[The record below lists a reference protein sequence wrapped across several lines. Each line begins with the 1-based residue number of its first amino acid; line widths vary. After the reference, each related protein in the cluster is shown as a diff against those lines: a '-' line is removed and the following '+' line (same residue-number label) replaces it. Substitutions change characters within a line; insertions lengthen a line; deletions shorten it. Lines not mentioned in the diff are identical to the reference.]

1 MLFKHIKIQSLD
13 DFFVP
18 LSGRSE
24 KGIYFY
30 RFIKTSDKIDEFI
43 YKYYNAAR
51 KSGVVIDGKIGNPT
65 ESNLSYY
72 QEIMGR
78 DFQMSMG
85 FISDALKKWLPR
97 MRAIQRENIAGAIY
111 DVLDGLRRSGKNENM
126 LKNAYIKFMC
136 WLYYKFEGVVEQM
149 NGENIP
155 KIFFVGDIV
164 GYEFM
169 LINILADAGC
179 DVVFVQPH
187 GDVSY
192 LKVDENLEKSFEY
205 VGENGAAEQNMVRE
219 FAADFSIKSML
230 ENHDFKAQ
238 RENGQGTV
246 NSQAEVQRAKSHGT
260 INSQSG
266 VQGTN
271 SYGTVSSQAEV
282 QRAKSHGTI
291 KLQSGGQETKS
302 HGTGGSQ
309 VDVQNIQR
317 QESGIPQAGGKST
330 KSLQNKKSLNIKVQS
345 TEADNINSMADRG
358 GSQPKMSYKVSTRNC
373 TNVWIEGNGLDD
385 FLQPA
390 GVRKDRFRKLYENER
405 RTEKVNNVE
414 NVQNLHIRNAEKV
427 NNVENAQNLHIRNT
441 EKVNNVENAQNLHNI
456 RNIENNL
463 GNGMFS
469 ADNAQGYGADKD
481 KIFLNCYVRIN
492 GVWDKLTYEN
502 ELYQFY
508 LSLKAMKRNV
518 VVINELIPKPDVDEI
533 AKIRRG
539 NYRDVFQLVKG
550 LELNINFTENPIVS
564 EFLIN
569 SFEDT
574 VYGEADRLGTGANIN
589 KILNKAVYLLCFINR
604 YQAQFFKNF
613 SYDNIPCFIY
623 MGGCNDEN
631 EDMFMHFL
639 AMTPIDVLILCP
651 NRAERC
657 RLEDNILYDINY
669 EEQLAIDKFPIQNS
683 GLHIGTAAYHAEREL
698 DTLMYNDDTI
708 FRDKQYD
715 KARTVSLQTMDR
727 EIKILWETEI
737 KYRPGFS
744 TVDGSVNIPVI
755 FSKFSGVKDG
765 NVREYMIMLK
775 KLMTPETVVVDKVPN
790 ILSTDAN
797 PIKEYATEFFK
808 NGRLHRDKI
817 KKSRAYR
824 YGFLRDEMQDYILD
838 KLEFLIAQKY
848 IKGTFENGTEYT
860 IVSVALNLPKEVTR
874 LLQAFDFTKKN
885 PKLLYINTSDE
896 LISLE
901 DTIYLTFLH
910 LLGFDVALFVPT
922 GYNMEKYF
930 NLKLMEEHQ
939 LGDYIYDIQI
949 PDWES
954 ISLSLHTSWRDRLFR
969 HG

>member
-1 MLFKHIKIQSLD
+1 MSFKHMKIQSLD

-30 RFIKTSDKIDEFI
+30 RFNKTSDKIDEFI

-51 KSGVVIDGKIGNPT
+51 KYGVVIDGKIGNPT

-72 QEIMGR
+72 QEIMGM

-85 FISDALKKWLPR
+85 FISDSLKKWLPR

-179 DVVFVQPH
+179 DVVFVQLH

-192 LKVDENLEKSFEY
+192 LKVDENLERSFEY

-246 NSQAEVQRAKSHGT
+246 
-260 INSQSG
+260 
-266 VQGTN
+266 
-271 SYGTVSSQAEV
+271 SSQAEI
-282 QRAKSHGTI
+282 QRV
-291 KLQSGGQETKS
+291 KS

-317 QESGIPQAGGKST
+317 QESGIPQAEGKST

-405 RTEKVNNVE
+405 RTEKVNNVD
-414 NVQNLHIRNAEKV
+414 NAQNLHIRNAEKV
-427 NNVENAQNLHIRNT
+427 NNVEN
-441 EKVNNVENAQNLHNI
+441 VQNLHNI

-518 VVINELIPKPDVDEI
+518 VVISELIPKPDVDEI

-569 SFEDT
+569 SFEET

-604 YQAQFFKNF
+604 YQTQFFKNF

-631 EDMFMHFL
+631 EAMFMHFL
-639 AMTPIDVLILCP
+639 ARTPIDVLILCP

-744 TVDGSVNIPVI
+744 TVDGFVNIPVI

-954 ISLSLHTSWRDRLFR
+954 IPLSLHTSWRDRLFR

>member
-1 MLFKHIKIQSLD
+1 MSFKHMKIQSLD

-30 RFIKTSDKIDEFI
+30 RFNKTSDKIDEFI

-51 KSGVVIDGKIGNPT
+51 KSGVVIDGKIGNPA

-246 NSQAEVQRAKSHGT
+246 SLQAEVQRAKS
-260 INSQSG
+260 Q
-266 VQGTN
+266 
-271 SYGTVSSQAEV
+271 E
-282 QRAKSHGTI
+282 TI

-317 QESGIPQAGGKST
+317 QESGIPQAEEKST

-358 GSQPKMSYKVSTRNC
+358 GSQPKISYKVSTRNC

-414 NVQNLHIRNAEKV
+414 N
-427 NNVENAQNLHIRNT
+427 
-441 EKVNNVENAQNLHNI
+441 AQNLHNI

-481 KIFLNCYVRIN
+481 KIFLNCYVRIK

-518 VVINELIPKPDVDEI
+518 VVISELIPKPDVDEI

-574 VYGEADRLGTGANIN
+574 IYGEADRLGTGANIN

-631 EDMFMHFL
+631 EAMFMHFL
-639 AMTPIDVLILCP
+639 ARTPIDVLILCP

>member
-1 MLFKHIKIQSLD
+1 MSFKHIKIQSLN

-30 RFIKTSDKIDEFI
+30 RFNKTSDKIDEFI

-72 QEIMGR
+72 QEIMGM

-97 MRAIQRENIAGAIY
+97 MRAIQRENIAWAIY

-136 WLYYKFEGVVEQM
+136 WLYYKFESVVEQM

-187 GDVSY
+187 GDASY
-192 LKVDENLEKSFEY
+192 LMVDRNLEKSFEY
-205 VGENGAAEQNMVRE
+205 VGENGAAEQNMVRT
-219 FAADFSIKSML
+219 FAEDFSIKSML
-230 ENHDFKAQ
+230 ENYDFKAQ
-238 RENGQGTV
+238 RENSQGT
-246 NSQAEVQRAKSHGT
+246 G
-260 INSQSG
+260 
-266 VQGTN
+266 
-271 SYGTVSSQAEV
+271 SSQAE
-282 QRAKSHGTI
+282 
-291 KLQSGGQETKS
+291 E
-302 HGTGGSQ
+302 
-309 VDVQNIQR
+309 
-317 QESGIPQAGGKST
+317 KST
-330 KSLQNKKSLNIKVQS
+330 KSLQSKRSLNIKVQS
-345 TEADNINSMADRG
+345 AEAGSIKSMADRG
-358 GSQPKMSYKVSTRNC
+358 GSQQKRSYKVSTHNC
-373 TNVWIEGNGLDD
+373 TNVWIEGKGLDD
-385 FLQPA
+385 FLQPT
-390 GVRKDRFRKLYENER
+390 GVRKDRFRKLCENE
-405 RTEKVNNVE
+405 
-414 NVQNLHIRNAEKV
+414 
-427 NNVENAQNLHIRNT
+427 RNT
-441 EKVNNVENAQNLHNI
+441 EKVNNIENAQNSYNI
-456 RNIENNL
+456 RNAENNL
-463 GNGMFS
+463 ENRMFS
-469 ADNAQGYGADKD
+469 ADNAQGYGTNQDKM
-481 KIFLNCYVRIN
+481 FFNCYVRIN

-518 VVINELIPKPDVDEI
+518 VVVSEMIPKPDVDEI

-550 LELNINFTENPIVS
+550 LELNISFTENPIVS

-569 SFEDT
+569 SFEET
-574 VYGEADRLGTGANIN
+574 VYGEVDRLGTGANIN

-604 YQAQFFKNF
+604 YQTQLFKNF

-631 EDMFMHFL
+631 EAMFMRFL
-639 AMTPIDVLILCP
+639 ARTPTDVLILCP

-669 EEQLAIDKFPIQNS
+669 EEQLAINKFPIQNS

-775 KLMTPETVVVDKVPN
+775 QLMTPETVVVDKVPN

-808 NGRLHRDKI
+808 NGRLHRDKV
-817 KKSRAYR
+817 KKSKAYQ

-838 KLEFLIAQKY
+838 KLEFLIEQKY

-896 LISLE
+896 LLTLE

-922 GYNMEKYF
+922 GYNMENYF

-954 ISLSLHTSWRDRLFR
+954 IPLSLHTSWRDRLFR
-969 HG
+969 RG

>member
-1 MLFKHIKIQSLD
+1 MSFKHMKIQSLD

-30 RFIKTSDKIDEFI
+30 RFNKTSDKIDEFI

-72 QEIMGR
+72 QEIMGM

-85 FISDALKKWLPR
+85 FISDSLKKWLPR
-97 MRAIQRENIAGAIY
+97 MRSIQRENIAGAIY

-136 WLYYKFEGVVEQM
+136 WLYYKFEGIVEQM

-187 GDVSY
+187 GDAYY
-192 LKVDENLEKSFEY
+192 LKVDGNLEKSFEY
-205 VGENGAAEQNMVRE
+205 VGENGAAEQDVMRA

-246 NSQAEVQRAKSHGT
+246 
-260 INSQSG
+260 
-266 VQGTN
+266 
-271 SYGTVSSQAEV
+271 SSQAEV
-282 QRAKSHGTI
+282 QRAKSQGTI

-302 HGTGGSQ
+302 HGMGGSQ

-317 QESGIPQAGGKST
+317 QESGITQAEEKST
-330 KSLQNKKSLNIKVQS
+330 KSLQNKKSLNIKIQS

-358 GSQPKMSYKVSTRNC
+358 GSQPKISYKVSTRNC

-414 NVQNLHIRNAEKV
+414 NAQNLHIRNADKV
-427 NNVENAQNLHIRNT
+427 NDI
-441 EKVNNVENAQNLHNI
+441 ENAQNLHNI

-518 VVINELIPKPDVDEI
+518 VVISELIPKPDVDEI

-589 KILNKAVYLLCFINR
+589 KILSYWYELVCF
-604 YQAQFFKNF
+604 
-613 SYDNIPCFIY
+613 
-623 MGGCNDEN
+623 
-631 EDMFMHFL
+631 
-639 AMTPIDVLILCP
+639 
-651 NRAERC
+651 
-657 RLEDNILYDINY
+657 
-669 EEQLAIDKFPIQNS
+669 
-683 GLHIGTAAYHAEREL
+683 
-698 DTLMYNDDTI
+698 
-708 FRDKQYD
+708 
-715 KARTVSLQTMDR
+715 
-727 EIKILWETEI
+727 
-737 KYRPGFS
+737 
-744 TVDGSVNIPVI
+744 
-755 FSKFSGVKDG
+755 
-765 NVREYMIMLK
+765 
-775 KLMTPETVVVDKVPN
+775 
-790 ILSTDAN
+790 
-797 PIKEYATEFFK
+797 
-808 NGRLHRDKI
+808 
-817 KKSRAYR
+817 
-824 YGFLRDEMQDYILD
+824 
-838 KLEFLIAQKY
+838 
-848 IKGTFENGTEYT
+848 FENNARMASAAGCGGEVRLPAH
-860 IVSVALNLPKEVTR
+860 IVYVSMR
-874 LLQAFDFTKKN
+874 
-885 PKLLYINTSDE
+885 I
-896 LISLE
+896 
-901 DTIYLTFLH
+901 
-910 LLGFDVALFVPT
+910 FVR
-922 GYNMEKYF
+922 M
-930 NLKLMEEHQ
+930 
-939 LGDYIYDIQI
+939 
-949 PDWES
+949 
-954 ISLSLHTSWRDRLFR
+954 RLFR
-969 HG
+969 KKTVYFGEIQTRTT

>member
-1 MLFKHIKIQSLD
+1 MSFKHMKIQSLD

-30 RFIKTSDKIDEFI
+30 RFNKTSDKIDEFI

-72 QEIMGR
+72 QEIMGM

-85 FISDALKKWLPR
+85 FISDSLKKWLPR

-136 WLYYKFEGVVEQM
+136 WLYYKFEGIVEQM

-192 LKVDENLEKSFEY
+192 LKVDENLERSFEY

-246 NSQAEVQRAKSHGT
+246 
-260 INSQSG
+260 
-266 VQGTN
+266 
-271 SYGTVSSQAEV
+271 SSQAEI
-282 QRAKSHGTI
+282 QRV
-291 KLQSGGQETKS
+291 KS

-317 QESGIPQAGGKST
+317 QESGIPQAEGKST

-405 RTEKVNNVE
+405 RTEKVNNVD
-414 NVQNLHIRNAEKV
+414 NAQNLHIRNAEKV
-427 NNVENAQNLHIRNT
+427 NNVEN
-441 EKVNNVENAQNLHNI
+441 VQNLHNI

-518 VVINELIPKPDVDEI
+518 VVISELIPKPDVDEI

-569 SFEDT
+569 SFEET

-604 YQAQFFKNF
+604 YQTQFFKNF

-631 EDMFMHFL
+631 EAMFMHFL
-639 AMTPIDVLILCP
+639 ARTPIDVLILCP

-744 TVDGSVNIPVI
+744 TVDGFVNIPVI

-910 LLGFDVALFVPT
+910 LLGFDVALFVPM

-954 ISLSLHTSWRDRLFR
+954 IPLSLHTSWRDRLFR

>member
-1 MLFKHIKIQSLD
+1 MSFKHMKIQSLD

-30 RFIKTSDKIDEFI
+30 RFNKTSDKIDEFI

-72 QEIMGR
+72 QEIMGM

-85 FISDALKKWLPR
+85 FISDSLKKWLPR

-179 DVVFVQPH
+179 DVVFVQLH

-192 LKVDENLEKSFEY
+192 LKVDENLERSFEY

-246 NSQAEVQRAKSHGT
+246 
-260 INSQSG
+260 
-266 VQGTN
+266 
-271 SYGTVSSQAEV
+271 SSQAEI
-282 QRAKSHGTI
+282 QRV
-291 KLQSGGQETKS
+291 KS

-317 QESGIPQAGGKST
+317 QESGIPQAEGKST

-345 TEADNINSMADRG
+345 TEADNINIMADRG

-373 TNVWIEGNGLDD
+373 TNGWIEGNGLDD

-405 RTEKVNNVE
+405 RTEKVNNVD
-414 NVQNLHIRNAEKV
+414 NAQNLHIRNAEKV
-427 NNVENAQNLHIRNT
+427 NNVEN
-441 EKVNNVENAQNLHNI
+441 VQNLHNI

-518 VVINELIPKPDVDEI
+518 VVISELIPKPDVDEI

-569 SFEDT
+569 SFEET

-589 KILNKAVYLLCFINR
+589 KMLNKAVYLLCFINR
-604 YQAQFFKNF
+604 YQTQFFKNF

-631 EDMFMHFL
+631 EAMFMHFL
-639 AMTPIDVLILCP
+639 ARTPIDVLILCP

-744 TVDGSVNIPVI
+744 TVDGFVNIPVI

-954 ISLSLHTSWRDRLFR
+954 IPLSLHTSWRDRLFR

>member
-30 RFIKTSDKIDEFI
+30 RFNKTSDKIDEFI

-97 MRAIQRENIAGAIY
+97 MRSIQRENIAGAIY
-111 DVLDGLRRSGKNENM
+111 DVLDGLRRSSKNENM

-238 RENGQGTV
+238 RENGQGT
-246 NSQAEVQRAKSHGT
+246 
-260 INSQSG
+260 
-266 VQGTN
+266 
-271 SYGTVSSQAEV
+271 
-282 QRAKSHGTI
+282 I

-317 QESGIPQAGGKST
+317 QESGIPQAEEKST
-330 KSLQNKKSLNIKVQS
+330 KSLQNKKNLNIKVQS

-358 GSQPKMSYKVSTRNC
+358 GSQPKISYKVSTRNC

-414 NVQNLHIRNAEKV
+414 NVQNLHN
-427 NNVENAQNLHIRNT
+427 IRNT
-441 EKVNNVENAQNLHNI
+441 EKVNNIENAQNLHNI

-518 VVINELIPKPDVDEI
+518 VVISELIPKPDVDEI

-604 YQAQFFKNF
+604 YQTQLFKNF

-631 EDMFMHFL
+631 EAMFMHFL
-639 AMTPIDVLILCP
+639 ARTPIDVLILCP

-744 TVDGSVNIPVI
+744 TVDGFVNIPVI

-954 ISLSLHTSWRDRLFR
+954 IPLSLHTSWRDRLFR

>member
-1 MLFKHIKIQSLD
+1 MSFKHMKIQSLD

-30 RFIKTSDKIDEFI
+30 RFNKTSDKIDEFI

-72 QEIMGR
+72 QEIMGM

-85 FISDALKKWLPR
+85 FISDSLKKWLPR

-179 DVVFVQPH
+179 DVVFVQLH

-192 LKVDENLEKSFEY
+192 LKVDENLERSFEY

-246 NSQAEVQRAKSHGT
+246 
-260 INSQSG
+260 
-266 VQGTN
+266 
-271 SYGTVSSQAEV
+271 SSQAEI
-282 QRAKSHGTI
+282 QRV
-291 KLQSGGQETKS
+291 KS

-317 QESGIPQAGGKST
+317 QESGIPQAEGKST

-405 RTEKVNNVE
+405 RTEKVNNVD
-414 NVQNLHIRNAEKV
+414 NAQNLHIRNAEKV
-427 NNVENAQNLHIRNT
+427 NNVEN
-441 EKVNNVENAQNLHNI
+441 VQNLHNI

-518 VVINELIPKPDVDEI
+518 VVISELIPKPDVDEI

-569 SFEDT
+569 SFEET

-604 YQAQFFKNF
+604 YQTQFFKNF

-631 EDMFMHFL
+631 EAMFMHFL
-639 AMTPIDVLILCP
+639 ARTPIDVLILCP

-744 TVDGSVNIPVI
+744 TVDGFVNIPVI

-939 LGDYIYDIQI
+939 LGDYIYDSQI

-954 ISLSLHTSWRDRLFR
+954 IPLSLHTSWRDRLFR

>member
-1 MLFKHIKIQSLD
+1 
-13 DFFVP
+13 
-18 LSGRSE
+18 
-24 KGIYFY
+24 
-30 RFIKTSDKIDEFI
+30 
-43 YKYYNAAR
+43 
-51 KSGVVIDGKIGNPT
+51 
-65 ESNLSYY
+65 
-72 QEIMGR
+72 MGR

-192 LKVDENLEKSFEY
+192 LKVDENLERSFEY

-238 RENGQGTV
+238 RENGQGT
-246 NSQAEVQRAKSHGT
+246 
-260 INSQSG
+260 
-266 VQGTN
+266 
-271 SYGTVSSQAEV
+271 
-282 QRAKSHGTI
+282 I

-317 QESGIPQAGGKST
+317 QESGIPQAEEKST

-358 GSQPKMSYKVSTRNC
+358 GSQPKISYKVSTRNC

-414 NVQNLHIRNAEKV
+414 NVQNLHN
-427 NNVENAQNLHIRNT
+427 IRNT
-441 EKVNNVENAQNLHNI
+441 EKVNNIENAQNLHNI

-518 VVINELIPKPDVDEI
+518 VVISELIPKPDVDEI

-604 YQAQFFKNF
+604 YQTQLFKNF

-631 EDMFMHFL
+631 EAMFMHFL
-639 AMTPIDVLILCP
+639 ARTPIDVLILCP

-954 ISLSLHTSWRDRLFR
+954 IPLSLHTSWRDRLFR

>member
-30 RFIKTSDKIDEFI
+30 RFNKTSDKIDEFI

-72 QEIMGR
+72 QEIMGM

-85 FISDALKKWLPR
+85 FISDSLKKWLPR

-238 RENGQGTV
+238 RENGQGT
-246 NSQAEVQRAKSHGT
+246 
-260 INSQSG
+260 
-266 VQGTN
+266 
-271 SYGTVSSQAEV
+271 
-282 QRAKSHGTI
+282 I

-317 QESGIPQAGGKST
+317 QESGIPQAEEKST

-345 TEADNINSMADRG
+345 TEADNINSMANRG
-358 GSQPKMSYKVSTRNC
+358 GSQPKMWYKVSTRNC

-385 FLQPA
+385 FLQPT

-414 NVQNLHIRNAEKV
+414 NAR
-427 NNVENAQNLHIRNT
+427 
-441 EKVNNVENAQNLHNI
+441 NLHNI

-463 GNGMFS
+463 GNGLFS
-469 ADNAQGYGADKD
+469 ADSVKEWGVGKD
-481 KIFLNCYVRIN
+481 KIFFNCYVRIN

-518 VVINELIPKPDVDEI
+518 VVISELIPKPDVDEI

-604 YQAQFFKNF
+604 YQTQLFKNF

-631 EDMFMHFL
+631 EAMFMHFL
-639 AMTPIDVLILCP
+639 ARTPIDVLILCP

-669 EEQLAIDKFPIQNS
+669 DEQLAIDKFPIQNS

-954 ISLSLHTSWRDRLFR
+954 IPLSLHTSWRDRLFR

>member
-1 MLFKHIKIQSLD
+1 MSFKHMKIQSLD

-30 RFIKTSDKIDEFI
+30 RFNKTSDKIDEFI

-72 QEIMGR
+72 QEIMGM

-85 FISDALKKWLPR
+85 FISDSLKKWLPR

-179 DVVFVQPH
+179 DVVFVQLH

-192 LKVDENLEKSFEY
+192 LKVDENLERSFEY

-238 RENGQGTV
+238 RENGQGT
-246 NSQAEVQRAKSHGT
+246 
-260 INSQSG
+260 IN
-266 VQGTN
+266 
-271 SYGTVSSQAEV
+271 
-282 QRAKSHGTI
+282 
-291 KLQSGGQETKS
+291 L
-302 HGTGGSQ
+302 
-309 VDVQNIQR
+309 
-317 QESGIPQAGGKST
+317 QAGGKST

-405 RTEKVNNVE
+405 RTEKVNN
-414 NVQNLHIRNAEKV
+414 I
-427 NNVENAQNLHIRNT
+427 ENAQNLHIRNA

-481 KIFLNCYVRIN
+481 KIFFNCYVRIN

-518 VVINELIPKPDVDEI
+518 VVISELIPKPDVDEI

-604 YQAQFFKNF
+604 YQTQFFKNF

-631 EDMFMHFL
+631 EAMFMHFL
-639 AMTPIDVLILCP
+639 ARTPIDVLILCP

-669 EEQLAIDKFPIQNS
+669 DEQLAIDKFPIQNS

-910 LLGFDVALFVPT
+910 LLGFDVASFVPT

-954 ISLSLHTSWRDRLFR
+954 IPLSLHTSWRDRLFR

>member
-30 RFIKTSDKIDEFI
+30 RFNKTSDKIDEFI

-72 QEIMGR
+72 QEIMGM

-85 FISDALKKWLPR
+85 FISDSLKKWLPR

-192 LKVDENLEKSFEY
+192 LKVDENLERSFEY
-205 VGENGAAEQNMVRE
+205 VGENGAAEQDMVRE

-246 NSQAEVQRAKSHGT
+246 
-260 INSQSG
+260 
-266 VQGTN
+266 
-271 SYGTVSSQAEV
+271 SSQAEI
-282 QRAKSHGTI
+282 QRVKSHGM
-291 KLQSGGQETKS
+291 
-302 HGTGGSQ
+302 GGSQ

-317 QESGIPQAGGKST
+317 QESGIPQAEEKST

-358 GSQPKMSYKVSTRNC
+358 GSQPKMSYNVSTRNC

-414 NVQNLHIRNAEKV
+414 N
-427 NNVENAQNLHIRNT
+427 
-441 EKVNNVENAQNLHNI
+441 AQNLHNI

-469 ADNAQGYGADKD
+469 ADNAHGYGADKD

-518 VVINELIPKPDVDEI
+518 VVISELIPKPDVDEI

-604 YQAQFFKNF
+604 YQTQFFKNF

-631 EDMFMHFL
+631 EAMFMHFL
-639 AMTPIDVLILCP
+639 ARTPIDVLILCP

-790 ILSTDAN
+790 LLSTDAN

-954 ISLSLHTSWRDRLFR
+954 IPLSLHTSWRDRLFR

>member
-1 MLFKHIKIQSLD
+1 MSFKHMKIQSLD

-30 RFIKTSDKIDEFI
+30 RFNKTSDKIDEFI

-97 MRAIQRENIAGAIY
+97 MRSIQRENIAGAIY

-238 RENGQGTV
+238 RENGQGT
-246 NSQAEVQRAKSHGT
+246 
-260 INSQSG
+260 
-266 VQGTN
+266 
-271 SYGTVSSQAEV
+271 
-282 QRAKSHGTI
+282 I

-317 QESGIPQAGGKST
+317 QESGIPQAEEKST
-330 KSLQNKKSLNIKVQS
+330 KSLQNKKNLNIKVQS

-358 GSQPKMSYKVSTRNC
+358 GSQPKISYKVSTRNC

-414 NVQNLHIRNAEKV
+414 NV
-427 NNVENAQNLHIRNT
+427 
-441 EKVNNVENAQNLHNI
+441 QNLHNI

-518 VVINELIPKPDVDEI
+518 VVISELIPKPDVDEI

-604 YQAQFFKNF
+604 YQTQLFKNF

-631 EDMFMHFL
+631 EAMFMHFL
-639 AMTPIDVLILCP
+639 ARTPIDVLILCP

-744 TVDGSVNIPVI
+744 TVDGFVNIPVI

-954 ISLSLHTSWRDRLFR
+954 IPLSLHTSWRDRLFR

>member
-13 DFFVP
+13 DFFIP

-30 RFIKTSDKIDEFI
+30 RFNKTSDIIDEFI

-97 MRAIQRENIAGAIY
+97 MRSIQRENIAGAIY

-136 WLYYKFEGVVEQM
+136 WLYYKFEGIVEQM

-187 GDVSY
+187 GDAYY
-192 LKVDENLEKSFEY
+192 LKVDGNLEKSFEY
-205 VGENGAAEQNMVRE
+205 VGENGAAEQDVMRA

-246 NSQAEVQRAKSHGT
+246 
-260 INSQSG
+260 
-266 VQGTN
+266 
-271 SYGTVSSQAEV
+271 SSQAEV
-282 QRAKSHGTI
+282 QRAKSQGTI

-302 HGTGGSQ
+302 HGMGGSQ

-317 QESGIPQAGGKST
+317 QESGSPQSEVQST
-330 KSLQNKKSLNIKVQS
+330 KSLQNKRSLNIKVQS
-345 TEADNINSMADRG
+345 AEAGSINSVTDRG
-358 GSQPKMSYKVSTRNC
+358 GSQPKISYKVSTRNC

-414 NVQNLHIRNAEKV
+414 NVQNLHN
-427 NNVENAQNLHIRNT
+427 IRNT
-441 EKVNNVENAQNLHNI
+441 EKVNNIENAQNLHNI

-469 ADNAQGYGADKD
+469 ADNAHGYGADKD

-492 GVWDKLTYEN
+492 GVWDKFTYEN

-518 VVINELIPKPDVDEI
+518 VVISELIPKPDVDEI

-604 YQAQFFKNF
+604 YQTQFFKNF

-631 EDMFMHFL
+631 EAMFMHFL
-639 AMTPIDVLILCP
+639 ARTPIDVLILCP

-683 GLHIGTAAYHAEREL
+683 WLHIGTAAYHAEREL

-954 ISLSLHTSWRDRLFR
+954 IPLSLHTSWRDILFR

>member
-1 MLFKHIKIQSLD
+1 MSFKHMKIQSLD

-30 RFIKTSDKIDEFI
+30 RFNKTSDKIDEFI

-72 QEIMGR
+72 QEIMGM

-85 FISDALKKWLPR
+85 FISDSLKKWLPR

-179 DVVFVQPH
+179 DVVFVQLH

-192 LKVDENLEKSFEY
+192 LKVDENLERSFEY

-246 NSQAEVQRAKSHGT
+246 
-260 INSQSG
+260 
-266 VQGTN
+266 
-271 SYGTVSSQAEV
+271 SSQAEI
-282 QRAKSHGTI
+282 QRV
-291 KLQSGGQETKS
+291 KS

-317 QESGIPQAGGKST
+317 QESGIPQAEGKST

-405 RTEKVNNVE
+405 RTEKVNNVD
-414 NVQNLHIRNAEKV
+414 NAQNLHIRNAEKV
-427 NNVENAQNLHIRNT
+427 NNVEN
-441 EKVNNVENAQNLHNI
+441 VQNLHNI

-518 VVINELIPKPDVDEI
+518 VVISELIPKPDVDEI

-569 SFEDT
+569 SFEET

-604 YQAQFFKNF
+604 YQTQFFKNF

-631 EDMFMHFL
+631 EAMFMHFL
-639 AMTPIDVLILCP
+639 ARTPIDVLILCP

-744 TVDGSVNIPVI
+744 TVDGFVNIPVI

-775 KLMTPETVVVDKVPN
+775 KLMTETVVVDKVPN

-954 ISLSLHTSWRDRLFR
+954 IPLSLHTSWRDRLFR

>member
-1 MLFKHIKIQSLD
+1 M
-13 DFFVP
+13 
-18 LSGRSE
+18 
-24 KGIYFY
+24 
-30 RFIKTSDKIDEFI
+30 
-43 YKYYNAAR
+43 
-51 KSGVVIDGKIGNPT
+51 
-65 ESNLSYY
+65 
-72 QEIMGR
+72 
-78 DFQMSMG
+78 
-85 FISDALKKWLPR
+85 
-97 MRAIQRENIAGAIY
+97 
-111 DVLDGLRRSGKNENM
+111 
-126 LKNAYIKFMC
+126 
-136 WLYYKFEGVVEQM
+136 EQM

-187 GDVSY
+187 GDAYY
-192 LKVDENLEKSFEY
+192 LKVDGNLEKSFEY
-205 VGENGAAEQNMVRE
+205 VGENGAAEQDVMRA

-246 NSQAEVQRAKSHGT
+246 
-260 INSQSG
+260 
-266 VQGTN
+266 
-271 SYGTVSSQAEV
+271 SSQAEV
-282 QRAKSHGTI
+282 QRAKSQGTI

-302 HGTGGSQ
+302 HGMGGSQ

-317 QESGIPQAGGKST
+317 QESGITQAEEKST
-330 KSLQNKKSLNIKVQS
+330 KSLQNKKSLNIKIQS

-358 GSQPKMSYKVSTRNC
+358 GSQPKISYKVSTRNC

-414 NVQNLHIRNAEKV
+414 NAQNLHIRNADKV
-427 NNVENAQNLHIRNT
+427 NDI
-441 EKVNNVENAQNLHNI
+441 ENAQNLHNI

-518 VVINELIPKPDVDEI
+518 VVISELIPKPDVDEI

-631 EDMFMHFL
+631 EAMFMHFL
-639 AMTPIDVLILCP
+639 ARTPIDVLILCP

-824 YGFLRDEMQDYILD
+824 YGFLRDEMQDILD

-954 ISLSLHTSWRDRLFR
+954 IPLSLHTSWRDRLFR

>member
-1 MLFKHIKIQSLD
+1 MSFKHMKIQSLD

-30 RFIKTSDKIDEFI
+30 RFNKTSDKIDEFI

-72 QEIMGR
+72 QEIMGM

-85 FISDALKKWLPR
+85 FISDSLKKWLPR

-179 DVVFVQPH
+179 DVVFVQLH

-192 LKVDENLEKSFEY
+192 LKVDENLERSFEY

-246 NSQAEVQRAKSHGT
+246 
-260 INSQSG
+260 
-266 VQGTN
+266 
-271 SYGTVSSQAEV
+271 SSQAEI
-282 QRAKSHGTI
+282 QRV
-291 KLQSGGQETKS
+291 KS

-317 QESGIPQAGGKST
+317 QESGIPQAEGKST

-405 RTEKVNNVE
+405 RTEKVNNVD
-414 NVQNLHIRNAEKV
+414 NAQNLHIRNAEKV
-427 NNVENAQNLHIRNT
+427 NNVEN
-441 EKVNNVENAQNLHNI
+441 VQNLHNI

-518 VVINELIPKPDVDEI
+518 VVISELIPKPDVDEI

-569 SFEDT
+569 SFEET

-604 YQAQFFKNF
+604 YQTQFFKNF

-631 EDMFMHFL
+631 EAMFMHFL
-639 AMTPIDVLILCP
+639 ARTPIDVLILCP

-683 GLHIGTAAYHAEREL
+683 WLHIGTAAYHAEREL

-744 TVDGSVNIPVI
+744 TVDGFVNIPVI

-848 IKGTFENGTEYT
+848 IKWTFENGTEYT

-954 ISLSLHTSWRDRLFR
+954 IPLSLHTSWRDRLFR

>member
-1 MLFKHIKIQSLD
+1 MSFKHMKIQSLD

-30 RFIKTSDKIDEFI
+30 RFNKTSDKIDEFI

-72 QEIMGR
+72 QEIMGM

-85 FISDALKKWLPR
+85 FISDSLKKWLPR
-97 MRAIQRENIAGAIY
+97 MRSIQRENIAGAIY

-136 WLYYKFEGVVEQM
+136 WLYYKFEGIVEQM

-187 GDVSY
+187 GDAYY
-192 LKVDENLEKSFEY
+192 LKVDGNLEKSFEY
-205 VGENGAAEQNMVRE
+205 VGENGAAEQDVMRA

-246 NSQAEVQRAKSHGT
+246 
-260 INSQSG
+260 
-266 VQGTN
+266 
-271 SYGTVSSQAEV
+271 SSQAEV
-282 QRAKSHGTI
+282 QRAKSQGTI

-302 HGTGGSQ
+302 HGMGGSQ

-317 QESGIPQAGGKST
+317 QESGITQAEEKST
-330 KSLQNKKSLNIKVQS
+330 KSLQNKKSLNIKIQS

-358 GSQPKMSYKVSTRNC
+358 GSQPKISYKVSTRNC
-373 TNVWIEGNGLDD
+373 ANVWIEGNGLDD

-414 NVQNLHIRNAEKV
+414 NAQNLHIRNADKV
-427 NNVENAQNLHIRNT
+427 NDI
-441 EKVNNVENAQNLHNI
+441 ENAQNLHNI

-518 VVINELIPKPDVDEI
+518 VVISELIPKPDVDEI

-631 EDMFMHFL
+631 EAMFMHFL
-639 AMTPIDVLILCP
+639 ARTPIDVLILCP

-817 KKSRAYR
+817 KKSRA
-824 YGFLRDEMQDYILD
+824 
-838 KLEFLIAQKY
+838 
-848 IKGTFENGTEYT
+848 
-860 IVSVALNLPKEVTR
+860 
-874 LLQAFDFTKKN
+874 
-885 PKLLYINTSDE
+885 
-896 LISLE
+896 
-901 DTIYLTFLH
+901 
-910 LLGFDVALFVPT
+910 
-922 GYNMEKYF
+922 
-930 NLKLMEEHQ
+930 
-939 LGDYIYDIQI
+939 
-949 PDWES
+949 
-954 ISLSLHTSWRDRLFR
+954 
-969 HG
+969 

>member
-30 RFIKTSDKIDEFI
+30 RFNKTSDKIDEFI

-72 QEIMGR
+72 QEIMGM

-85 FISDALKKWLPR
+85 FISDSLKKWLPR

-192 LKVDENLEKSFEY
+192 LNVDENLERSFEY

-246 NSQAEVQRAKSHGT
+246 NSQAEVQRAKS
-260 INSQSG
+260 Q
-266 VQGTN
+266 
-271 SYGTVSSQAEV
+271 
-282 QRAKSHGTI
+282 GTI

-317 QESGIPQAGGKST
+317 QESGIPQAEEKST

-414 NVQNLHIRNAEKV
+414 NVQNLH
-427 NNVENAQNLHIRNT
+427 
-441 EKVNNVENAQNLHNI
+441 NI

-518 VVINELIPKPDVDEI
+518 VVISELIPKPDVDEI

-569 SFEDT
+569 SFEET

-604 YQAQFFKNF
+604 YQTQFFKNF

-631 EDMFMHFL
+631 EAMFMHFL
-639 AMTPIDVLILCP
+639 ARTPIDVLILCP

-744 TVDGSVNIPVI
+744 TVDGFVNIPVI

-954 ISLSLHTSWRDRLFR
+954 IPLSLHTSWRDRLFR

>member
-1 MLFKHIKIQSLD
+1 MSFKHIKIQSLD

-30 RFIKTSDKIDEFI
+30 RFNKTSDKIDEFI

-72 QEIMGR
+72 QEIMGM

-85 FISDALKKWLPR
+85 FISDSLKKWLPR

-169 LINILADAGC
+169 IINILADAGC

-192 LKVDENLEKSFEY
+192 LKVDENLERSFEY

-230 ENHDFKAQ
+230 ENHDFKVQ
-238 RENGQGTV
+238 RENGQ
-246 NSQAEVQRAKSHGT
+246 
-260 INSQSG
+260 
-266 VQGTN
+266 
-271 SYGTVSSQAEV
+271 GTVSSQAEV
-282 QRAKSHGTI
+282 QRAKSHGMGI
-291 KLQSGGQETKS
+291 PQSGGVQEIRS
-302 HGTGGSQ
+302 YGTVNSQ
-309 VDVQNIQR
+309 A
-317 QESGIPQAGGKST
+317 EEKST

-405 RTEKVNNVE
+405 RTEKVNNVD
-414 NVQNLHIRNAEKV
+414 NV
-427 NNVENAQNLHIRNT
+427 
-441 EKVNNVENAQNLHNI
+441 QNLHNI

-518 VVINELIPKPDVDEI
+518 VVISELIPKPDVDEI

-539 NYRDVFQLVKG
+539 NYRDVLQLVKG

-569 SFEDT
+569 SFEET

-604 YQAQFFKNF
+604 YQTQFFKNF

-631 EDMFMHFL
+631 EAMFMHFL
-639 AMTPIDVLILCP
+639 ARTPIDVLILCP

-775 KLMTPETVVVDKVPN
+775 KLMTPETIVVDKVPN

>member
-1 MLFKHIKIQSLD
+1 MSFKHMKIQSLD

-30 RFIKTSDKIDEFI
+30 RFNKTSDKIDEFI

-72 QEIMGR
+72 QEIMGM

-85 FISDALKKWLPR
+85 FISDSLKKWLPR

-192 LKVDENLEKSFEY
+192 LKVDENLERSFEY

-238 RENGQGTV
+238 RENSQGTV
-246 NSQAEVQRAKSHGT
+246 
-260 INSQSG
+260 
-266 VQGTN
+266 
-271 SYGTVSSQAEV
+271 
-282 QRAKSHGTI
+282 
-291 KLQSGGQETKS
+291 KLQPGVQETKS

-317 QESGIPQAGGKST
+317 QESGIPQAEGKST

-405 RTEKVNNVE
+405 RTEKVNNVD
-414 NVQNLHIRNAEKV
+414 NAQNLHIRNAEKV
-427 NNVENAQNLHIRNT
+427 NNVEN
-441 EKVNNVENAQNLHNI
+441 VQNLHNI

-518 VVINELIPKPDVDEI
+518 VVISELIPKPDVDEI

-604 YQAQFFKNF
+604 YQTQFFKNF
-613 SYDNIPCFIY
+613 SYNNIPCFIY

-631 EDMFMHFL
+631 EAMFMHFL
-639 AMTPIDVLILCP
+639 ARTPIDVLILCP

-683 GLHIGTAAYHAEREL
+683 GLYIGTAAYHAEREL

-744 TVDGSVNIPVI
+744 TVDGFVNMPVI

-954 ISLSLHTSWRDRLFR
+954 IPLSLHTSWRDRLFR

>member
-1 MLFKHIKIQSLD
+1 MSFKHMKIQSLD

-30 RFIKTSDKIDEFI
+30 RFNKTSDKIDEFI

-97 MRAIQRENIAGAIY
+97 MRSIQRENIAGAIY

-238 RENGQGTV
+238 RENGQGT
-246 NSQAEVQRAKSHGT
+246 
-260 INSQSG
+260 
-266 VQGTN
+266 
-271 SYGTVSSQAEV
+271 
-282 QRAKSHGTI
+282 I

-317 QESGIPQAGGKST
+317 QESGIPQAEEKST
-330 KSLQNKKSLNIKVQS
+330 KSLQNKKNLNIKVQS

-358 GSQPKMSYKVSTRNC
+358 GSQPKISYKVSTRNC

-414 NVQNLHIRNAEKV
+414 NVQNLHN
-427 NNVENAQNLHIRNT
+427 IRNT
-441 EKVNNVENAQNLHNI
+441 EKVNNIENAQNLHNI

-518 VVINELIPKPDVDEI
+518 VVISELIPKPDVDEI

-604 YQAQFFKNF
+604 YQTQLFKNF

-631 EDMFMHFL
+631 EAMFMHFL
-639 AMTPIDVLILCP
+639 ARTPIDVLILCP

-744 TVDGSVNIPVI
+744 TVDGFVNIPVI

-922 GYNMEKYF
+922 G
-930 NLKLMEEHQ
+930 
-939 LGDYIYDIQI
+939 
-949 PDWES
+949 
-954 ISLSLHTSWRDRLFR
+954 
-969 HG
+969 

>member
-30 RFIKTSDKIDEFI
+30 RFNKTSDKIDEFI

-72 QEIMGR
+72 QEIMGM

-85 FISDALKKWLPR
+85 FISDSLKKWLPR
-97 MRAIQRENIAGAIY
+97 MRSIQRENIAGAIY

-192 LKVDENLEKSFEY
+192 LKVDENLERSFEY

-238 RENGQGTV
+238 REN
-246 NSQAEVQRAKSHGT
+246 SQ
-260 INSQSG
+260 
-266 VQGTN
+266 
-271 SYGTVSSQAEV
+271 
-282 QRAKSHGTI
+282 GTI
-291 KLQSGGQETKS
+291 KLQSGVQETKS

-317 QESGIPQAGGKST
+317 QESGIPQAEEKST

-405 RTEKVNNVE
+405 R
-414 NVQNLHIRNAEKV
+414 IEKV
-427 NNVENAQNLHIRNT
+427 NNVENAR
-441 EKVNNVENAQNLHNI
+441 NLHNI

-463 GNGMFS
+463 GNGLFS
-469 ADNAQGYGADKD
+469 ADSVKEWGVGKD
-481 KIFLNCYVRIN
+481 KIFFNCYVRIN

-518 VVINELIPKPDVDEI
+518 VVISELIPKPDVDEI

-574 VYGEADRLGTGANIN
+574 VYGEADRLGKGANIN

-604 YQAQFFKNF
+604 YQTQLFKNF

-631 EDMFMHFL
+631 EAMFMHFL
-639 AMTPIDVLILCP
+639 ARTPIDVLILCP

-669 EEQLAIDKFPIQNS
+669 DEQLAIDKFPIQNS

-755 FSKFSGVKDG
+755 FSKFSSVKDG

-954 ISLSLHTSWRDRLFR
+954 IPLSLHTSWRDRLFR

>member
-1 MLFKHIKIQSLD
+1 VSFKHMKIQSLD

-30 RFIKTSDKIDEFI
+30 RFNKTSDKIDEFI

-72 QEIMGR
+72 QEIMGM

-85 FISDALKKWLPR
+85 FISDSLKKWLPR

-179 DVVFVQPH
+179 DVVFVQLH

-192 LKVDENLEKSFEY
+192 LKVDENLERSFEY

-246 NSQAEVQRAKSHGT
+246 
-260 INSQSG
+260 
-266 VQGTN
+266 
-271 SYGTVSSQAEV
+271 SSQAEI
-282 QRAKSHGTI
+282 QRV
-291 KLQSGGQETKS
+291 KS

-317 QESGIPQAGGKST
+317 QESGIPQAEGKST

-345 TEADNINSMADRG
+345 TEADNINIMADRG

-405 RTEKVNNVE
+405 RTEKVNNVD
-414 NVQNLHIRNAEKV
+414 NAQNLHIRNAEKV
-427 NNVENAQNLHIRNT
+427 NNVEN
-441 EKVNNVENAQNLHNI
+441 VQNLHNI

-518 VVINELIPKPDVDEI
+518 VVISELIPKPDVDEI

-569 SFEDT
+569 SFEET

-589 KILNKAVYLLCFINR
+589 KMLNKAVYLLCFINR
-604 YQAQFFKNF
+604 YQTQFFKNF

-631 EDMFMHFL
+631 EAMFMHFL
-639 AMTPIDVLILCP
+639 ARTPIDVLILCP

-727 EIKILWETEI
+727 EINILWETEI

-744 TVDGSVNIPVI
+744 TVDGFVNIPVI

-954 ISLSLHTSWRDRLFR
+954 IPLSLHTSWRDRLFR

>member
-13 DFFVP
+13 DFFIP

-30 RFIKTSDKIDEFI
+30 RFNKTSDIIDEFI

-72 QEIMGR
+72 QEIMGM

-85 FISDALKKWLPR
+85 FISDSLKKWLPR

-111 DVLDGLRRSGKNENM
+111 DVLDGLRRSGKNENI

-246 NSQAEVQRAKSHGT
+246 
-260 INSQSG
+260 
-266 VQGTN
+266 
-271 SYGTVSSQAEV
+271 SSQAEI
-282 QRAKSHGTI
+282 QRVKSHGM
-291 KLQSGGQETKS
+291 
-302 HGTGGSQ
+302 GGSQ

-405 RTEKVNNVE
+405 RTEKVNN
-414 NVQNLHIRNAEKV
+414 I
-427 NNVENAQNLHIRNT
+427 ENAQNLHIRNA

-481 KIFLNCYVRIN
+481 KIFFNCYVRIN

-518 VVINELIPKPDVDEI
+518 VVISELIPKPDVDEI
-533 AKIRRG
+533 AKIRRE

-604 YQAQFFKNF
+604 YQTQVFKNF

-631 EDMFMHFL
+631 EAMFMHFL
-639 AMTPIDVLILCP
+639 ARTPIDVLILCP

-669 EEQLAIDKFPIQNS
+669 DEQLAIDKFPIQNS

-744 TVDGSVNIPVI
+744 TVDGFVNIPVI

-954 ISLSLHTSWRDRLFR
+954 IPLSLHTSWRDRLFR

>member
-1 MLFKHIKIQSLD
+1 MSFKHMKIQSLD

-30 RFIKTSDKIDEFI
+30 RFNKTSDKIDEFI

-72 QEIMGR
+72 QEIMGM

-85 FISDALKKWLPR
+85 FISDSLKKWLPR

-179 DVVFVQPH
+179 DVVFVQLH

-192 LKVDENLEKSFEY
+192 LKVDENLERSFEY

-246 NSQAEVQRAKSHGT
+246 
-260 INSQSG
+260 
-266 VQGTN
+266 
-271 SYGTVSSQAEV
+271 SSQAEI
-282 QRAKSHGTI
+282 QRV
-291 KLQSGGQETKS
+291 KS

-317 QESGIPQAGGKST
+317 QESGIPQAEGKST

-405 RTEKVNNVE
+405 RTEKVNNVD
-414 NVQNLHIRNAEKV
+414 NAQNLHIRNAEKV
-427 NNVENAQNLHIRNT
+427 NNVEN
-441 EKVNNVENAQNLHNI
+441 VQNLHNI

-518 VVINELIPKPDVDEI
+518 VVISELIPKPDVDEI

-604 YQAQFFKNF
+604 YQTQFFKNF

-631 EDMFMHFL
+631 EAMFMHFL
-639 AMTPIDVLILCP
+639 ARTPIDVLILCP

-669 EEQLAIDKFPIQNS
+669 EQQLAINKFPIQNS

-755 FSKFSGVKDG
+755 FSKFSGVKDA

-824 YGFLRDEMQDYILD
+824 YGFLREEMQDYILD

-954 ISLSLHTSWRDRLFR
+954 IPLSLHTSWRDRLFR

>member
-1 MLFKHIKIQSLD
+1 MSFKHMKIQSLD

-30 RFIKTSDKIDEFI
+30 RFNKTSDKIDEFI
-43 YKYYNAAR
+43 YKYYNAVR

-97 MRAIQRENIAGAIY
+97 MRSIQRENIAGAIY

-238 RENGQGTV
+238 RENGQGT
-246 NSQAEVQRAKSHGT
+246 
-260 INSQSG
+260 
-266 VQGTN
+266 
-271 SYGTVSSQAEV
+271 
-282 QRAKSHGTI
+282 I

-317 QESGIPQAGGKST
+317 QESGIPQAEEKST
-330 KSLQNKKSLNIKVQS
+330 KSLQNKKNLNIKVQS

-358 GSQPKMSYKVSTRNC
+358 GSQPKISYKVSTRNC

-414 NVQNLHIRNAEKV
+414 NVQNLHN
-427 NNVENAQNLHIRNT
+427 IRNT
-441 EKVNNVENAQNLHNI
+441 EKVNNIENAQNLHNI

-518 VVINELIPKPDVDEI
+518 VVISELIPKPDVDEI

-604 YQAQFFKNF
+604 YQTQLFKNF

-631 EDMFMHFL
+631 EAMFMHFL
-639 AMTPIDVLILCP
+639 ARTPIDVLILCP

-744 TVDGSVNIPVI
+744 TVDGFVNIPVI

-954 ISLSLHTSWRDRLFR
+954 IPLSLHTSWRDRLFR

>member
-1 MLFKHIKIQSLD
+1 MSFKHMKIQSLD

-30 RFIKTSDKIDEFI
+30 RFNKTSDKIDEFI

-72 QEIMGR
+72 QEIMGM

-85 FISDALKKWLPR
+85 FISDSLKKWLPR

-246 NSQAEVQRAKSHGT
+246 
-260 INSQSG
+260 
-266 VQGTN
+266 
-271 SYGTVSSQAEV
+271 SSQAEV
-282 QRAKSHGTI
+282 QRAKSQGTI

-317 QESGIPQAGGKST
+317 QESGIPQAEEKST

-385 FLQPA
+385 FLQPT

-414 NVQNLHIRNAEKV
+414 NAR
-427 NNVENAQNLHIRNT
+427 
-441 EKVNNVENAQNLHNI
+441 NLHNI

-463 GNGMFS
+463 GNGLFS
-469 ADNAQGYGADKD
+469 ADSVKEWGVGKD
-481 KIFLNCYVRIN
+481 KIFFNCYVRIN

-518 VVINELIPKPDVDEI
+518 VVISELIPKPDVDEI

-604 YQAQFFKNF
+604 YQTQLFKNF

-623 MGGCNDEN
+623 IGGCNDEN
-631 EDMFMHFL
+631 EAMFMHFL
-639 AMTPIDVLILCP
+639 ARTPIDVLILCP

-954 ISLSLHTSWRDRLFR
+954 IPLSLHTSWRDRLFR

>member
-1 MLFKHIKIQSLD
+1 MSFKHMKIQSLD

-30 RFIKTSDKIDEFI
+30 RFNKTSDKIDEFI

-72 QEIMGR
+72 QEIMGM

-85 FISDALKKWLPR
+85 FISDSLKKWLPR

-136 WLYYKFEGVVEQM
+136 WLYYKFEGIVEQM

-192 LKVDENLEKSFEY
+192 LKVDENLERSFEY

-238 RENGQGTV
+238 RENGQGT
-246 NSQAEVQRAKSHGT
+246 
-260 INSQSG
+260 
-266 VQGTN
+266 
-271 SYGTVSSQAEV
+271 
-282 QRAKSHGTI
+282 I
-291 KLQSGGQETKS
+291 KLQPGVQETKS

-317 QESGIPQAGGKST
+317 QESGIPQAEEKST

-358 GSQPKMSYKVSTRNC
+358 GSQPKMSYKVSTCNC

-405 RTEKVNNVE
+405 RTEKVNN
-414 NVQNLHIRNAEKV
+414 I
-427 NNVENAQNLHIRNT
+427 ENAQNLHIRNA

-481 KIFLNCYVRIN
+481 KIFFNCYVRIN

-518 VVINELIPKPDVDEI
+518 VVISELIPKPDVDEI

-604 YQAQFFKNF
+604 YQTQFFKNF

-631 EDMFMHFL
+631 EAMFMHFL
-639 AMTPIDVLILCP
+639 ARTPIDVLILCP

-669 EEQLAIDKFPIQNS
+669 DEQLAIDKFPIQNS

-954 ISLSLHTSWRDRLFR
+954 IPLSLHTSWRDRLFR

>member
-30 RFIKTSDKIDEFI
+30 RFNKTSDKIDEFI
-43 YKYYNAAR
+43 YKYYNTAR

-72 QEIMGR
+72 QEIMGM

-85 FISDALKKWLPR
+85 FISDSLKKWLPR

-238 RENGQGTV
+238 RENGHGTV
-246 NSQAEVQRAKSHGT
+246 NSQP
-260 INSQSG
+260 G
-266 VQGTN
+266 V
-271 SYGTVSSQAEV
+271 
-282 QRAKSHGTI
+282 
-291 KLQSGGQETKS
+291 QETKS

-317 QESGIPQAGGKST
+317 QESGIPQAEEKST

-405 RTEKVNNVE
+405 RTEKVNNVD
-414 NVQNLHIRNAEKV
+414 NV
-427 NNVENAQNLHIRNT
+427 
-441 EKVNNVENAQNLHNI
+441 QNLHNI

-518 VVINELIPKPDVDEI
+518 VVISELIPKPDVDEI

-539 NYRDVFQLVKG
+539 NYRDVLQLVKG

-569 SFEDT
+569 SFEET

-604 YQAQFFKNF
+604 YQTQFFKNF

-631 EDMFMHFL
+631 EAMFMHFL
-639 AMTPIDVLILCP
+639 ARTPIDVLILCP

-775 KLMTPETVVVDKVPN
+775 KLMTPETIVVDKVPN

-954 ISLSLHTSWRDRLFR
+954 IPLSLHTSWRDRLFR

>member
-1 MLFKHIKIQSLD
+1 M
-13 DFFVP
+13 
-18 LSGRSE
+18 
-24 KGIYFY
+24 
-30 RFIKTSDKIDEFI
+30 
-43 YKYYNAAR
+43 
-51 KSGVVIDGKIGNPT
+51 
-65 ESNLSYY
+65 
-72 QEIMGR
+72 
-78 DFQMSMG
+78 
-85 FISDALKKWLPR
+85 
-97 MRAIQRENIAGAIY
+97 
-111 DVLDGLRRSGKNENM
+111 
-126 LKNAYIKFMC
+126 
-136 WLYYKFEGVVEQM
+136 
-149 NGENIP
+149 
-155 KIFFVGDIV
+155 
-164 GYEFM
+164 
-169 LINILADAGC
+169 
-179 DVVFVQPH
+179 
-187 GDVSY
+187 
-192 LKVDENLEKSFEY
+192 
-205 VGENGAAEQNMVRE
+205 GENGAAEQDVMRA

-246 NSQAEVQRAKSHGT
+246 
-260 INSQSG
+260 
-266 VQGTN
+266 
-271 SYGTVSSQAEV
+271 SSQAEV
-282 QRAKSHGTI
+282 QRAKSQGTI

-302 HGTGGSQ
+302 HGMGGSQ

-317 QESGIPQAGGKST
+317 QESGITQAEEKST
-330 KSLQNKKSLNIKVQS
+330 KSLQNKKSLNIKIQS
-345 TEADNINSMADRG
+345 TEADNIKSMADRG
-358 GSQPKMSYKVSTRNC
+358 GSQPKISYKVSTRNC

-414 NVQNLHIRNAEKV
+414 NAQNLHIRNADKV
-427 NNVENAQNLHIRNT
+427 NDI
-441 EKVNNVENAQNLHNI
+441 ENAQNLHNI

-518 VVINELIPKPDVDEI
+518 VVISELIPKPDVDEI

-631 EDMFMHFL
+631 EAMFMHFL
-639 AMTPIDVLILCP
+639 ARTPIDVLILCP

-744 TVDGSVNIPVI
+744 TVDGFVNIPVI

-939 LGDYIYDIQI
+939 LGDYIYDIKI

-954 ISLSLHTSWRDRLFR
+954 IPLSLHTSWRDRLFR

>member
-1 MLFKHIKIQSLD
+1 MSFKHMKIQSLD

-24 KGIYFY
+24 KGVYFY
-30 RFIKTSDKIDEFI
+30 RFNKTSDKIDEFI

-192 LKVDENLEKSFEY
+192 LKVDENLERSFEY

-238 RENGQGTV
+238 RENGQGT
-246 NSQAEVQRAKSHGT
+246 
-260 INSQSG
+260 
-266 VQGTN
+266 
-271 SYGTVSSQAEV
+271 
-282 QRAKSHGTI
+282 I

-317 QESGIPQAGGKST
+317 QESGIPQAEEKST

-358 GSQPKMSYKVSTRNC
+358 GSQPKISYKVSTRNC

-414 NVQNLHIRNAEKV
+414 NV
-427 NNVENAQNLHIRNT
+427 
-441 EKVNNVENAQNLHNI
+441 QNLHNI

-518 VVINELIPKPDVDEI
+518 VVISELIPKPDVDEI

-604 YQAQFFKNF
+604 YQTQLFKNF

-631 EDMFMHFL
+631 EAMFMHFL
-639 AMTPIDVLILCP
+639 ARTPIDVLILCP

-954 ISLSLHTSWRDRLFR
+954 IPLSLHTSWRDRLFR

>member
-30 RFIKTSDKIDEFI
+30 RFNKTSDKIDEFI

-72 QEIMGR
+72 QEIMGM

-85 FISDALKKWLPR
+85 FISDSLKKWLPR

-179 DVVFVQPH
+179 DVVFVQLH

-192 LKVDENLEKSFEY
+192 LKVDENLERSFEY

-246 NSQAEVQRAKSHGT
+246 
-260 INSQSG
+260 
-266 VQGTN
+266 
-271 SYGTVSSQAEV
+271 SSQAEI
-282 QRAKSHGTI
+282 QRV
-291 KLQSGGQETKS
+291 KS

-317 QESGIPQAGGKST
+317 QESGIPQAEGKST

-345 TEADNINSMADRG
+345 TEADNINIMADRG

-405 RTEKVNNVE
+405 RTEKVNNVD
-414 NVQNLHIRNAEKV
+414 NAQNLHIRNAEKV
-427 NNVENAQNLHIRNT
+427 NNVEN
-441 EKVNNVENAQNLHNI
+441 VQNLHNI

-518 VVINELIPKPDVDEI
+518 VVISELIPKPDVDEI

-569 SFEDT
+569 SFEET

-589 KILNKAVYLLCFINR
+589 KMLNKAVYLLCFINR
-604 YQAQFFKNF
+604 YQTQFFKNF

-631 EDMFMHFL
+631 EAMFMHFL
-639 AMTPIDVLILCP
+639 ARTPIDVLILCP

-744 TVDGSVNIPVI
+744 TVDGFVNIPVI

-954 ISLSLHTSWRDRLFR
+954 IPLSLHTSWRDRLFR

>member
-1 MLFKHIKIQSLD
+1 MSFKHMKIQSLD

-30 RFIKTSDKIDEFI
+30 RFNKTSDKIDEFI

-72 QEIMGR
+72 QEIMGM

-85 FISDALKKWLPR
+85 FISDSLKKWLPR

-136 WLYYKFEGVVEQM
+136 WLYYKFDGVVEQM

-179 DVVFVQPH
+179 DVVFVQLH

-192 LKVDENLEKSFEY
+192 LKVDENLERSFEY

-238 RENGQGTV
+238 RENGQGTI
-246 NSQAEVQRAKSHGT
+246 NLQAEVQRAKS
-260 INSQSG
+260 Q
-266 VQGTN
+266 
-271 SYGTVSSQAEV
+271 
-282 QRAKSHGTI
+282 GTI

-317 QESGIPQAGGKST
+317 QESGLPQAEEKST

-358 GSQPKMSYKVSTRNC
+358 GSQPKISYKVSTRNC

-405 RTEKVNNVE
+405 R
-414 NVQNLHIRNAEKV
+414 
-427 NNVENAQNLHIRNT
+427 T

-518 VVINELIPKPDVDEI
+518 VVISELIPKPDVDEI

-604 YQAQFFKNF
+604 YQTQLFKNF

-631 EDMFMHFL
+631 EAMFMHFL
-639 AMTPIDVLILCP
+639 ARTPIDVLILCP

-954 ISLSLHTSWRDRLFR
+954 IPLSLHTSWRDRLFR

>member
-1 MLFKHIKIQSLD
+1 MSFKHMKIQSLD

-30 RFIKTSDKIDEFI
+30 RFNKTSDKIDEFI

-97 MRAIQRENIAGAIY
+97 MRSIQRENIAGAIY

-238 RENGQGTV
+238 RENGQ
-246 NSQAEVQRAKSHGT
+246 E
-260 INSQSG
+260 
-266 VQGTN
+266 
-271 SYGTVSSQAEV
+271 
-282 QRAKSHGTI
+282 TI

-345 TEADNINSMADRG
+345 TEADNINSMADRC

-405 RTEKVNNVE
+405 RTEKVNNVD
-414 NVQNLHIRNAEKV
+414 NAQNLHIRNAEKV
-427 NNVENAQNLHIRNT
+427 NNVEN
-441 EKVNNVENAQNLHNI
+441 VQNLHNI

-518 VVINELIPKPDVDEI
+518 VVISELIPKPDVDEI

-569 SFEDT
+569 SFEET

-604 YQAQFFKNF
+604 YQTQFFKNF

-631 EDMFMHFL
+631 EAMFMHFL
-639 AMTPIDVLILCP
+639 ARTPIDVLILCP
-651 NRAERC
+651 NRVERC

-683 GLHIGTAAYHAEREL
+683 WLHIGTAAYHAEREL

-896 LISLE
+896 LLSLE

-954 ISLSLHTSWRDRLFR
+954 IPLSLHTSWRDRLFR

>member
-1 MLFKHIKIQSLD
+1 MSFKHMKIQSLD

-30 RFIKTSDKIDEFI
+30 RFNKTSDKIDEFI

-72 QEIMGR
+72 QEIMGM

-85 FISDALKKWLPR
+85 FISDSLKKWLPR

-179 DVVFVQPH
+179 DVVFVQLH

-192 LKVDENLEKSFEY
+192 LKVDENLERSFEY

-246 NSQAEVQRAKSHGT
+246 
-260 INSQSG
+260 
-266 VQGTN
+266 
-271 SYGTVSSQAEV
+271 SSQAEI
-282 QRAKSHGTI
+282 QRV
-291 KLQSGGQETKS
+291 KS

-317 QESGIPQAGGKST
+317 QESGIPQAEGKST

-405 RTEKVNNVE
+405 RTEKVNNVD
-414 NVQNLHIRNAEKV
+414 NAQNLHIRNAEKV
-427 NNVENAQNLHIRNT
+427 NNVEN
-441 EKVNNVENAQNLHNI
+441 VQNLHNI

-518 VVINELIPKPDVDEI
+518 VVISELIPKPDVDEI

-569 SFEDT
+569 SFEET

-604 YQAQFFKNF
+604 YQTQFFKNF

-631 EDMFMHFL
+631 EAMFMHFL
-639 AMTPIDVLILCP
+639 ARTPIDVLILCP

-683 GLHIGTAAYHAEREL
+683 WLHIGTAAYHAEREL

-744 TVDGSVNIPVI
+744 TVDGFVNIPVI

-954 ISLSLHTSWRDRLFR
+954 IPLSLHTSWRDRLFR

>member
-30 RFIKTSDKIDEFI
+30 RFNKTSDKIDEFI

-246 NSQAEVQRAKSHGT
+246 
-260 INSQSG
+260 
-266 VQGTN
+266 
-271 SYGTVSSQAEV
+271 SSQAEV
-282 QRAKSHGTI
+282 QRAKSQGTI

-317 QESGIPQAGGKST
+317 QESGIPQAEEKST
-330 KSLQNKKSLNIKVQS
+330 KSLQNKRSLNIKVQS
-345 TEADNINSMADRG
+345 AEAGSINSVTDRG
-358 GSQPKMSYKVSTRNC
+358 GSQPKMLYKVSACNC
-373 TNVWIEGNGLDD
+373 TNVWIEGRGLDD

-414 NVQNLHIRNAEKV
+414 NAW
-427 NNVENAQNLHIRNT
+427 
-441 EKVNNVENAQNLHNI
+441 NLHNI

-463 GNGMFS
+463 GNGLFS

-518 VVINELIPKPDVDEI
+518 VVISELIPKPDVDEI

-604 YQAQFFKNF
+604 YQTQLFKNF

-631 EDMFMHFL
+631 EAMFMHFL
-639 AMTPIDVLILCP
+639 ARTPIDVLILCP

-744 TVDGSVNIPVI
+744 TVDGFVNIPVI

-954 ISLSLHTSWRDRLFR
+954 IPLSLHTSWRDRLFR

>member
-1 MLFKHIKIQSLD
+1 MSFKHMKIQSLD

-24 KGIYFY
+24 KGVYFY
-30 RFIKTSDKIDEFI
+30 RFNKTSDKIDEFI

-192 LKVDENLEKSFEY
+192 LKVDENLERSFEY

-238 RENGQGTV
+238 RENGQGT
-246 NSQAEVQRAKSHGT
+246 
-260 INSQSG
+260 
-266 VQGTN
+266 
-271 SYGTVSSQAEV
+271 
-282 QRAKSHGTI
+282 I

-317 QESGIPQAGGKST
+317 QESGIPQAEEKST
-330 KSLQNKKSLNIKVQS
+330 KSLQNKKNLNIKVQS

-358 GSQPKMSYKVSTRNC
+358 GSQPKISYKVSTRNC

-414 NVQNLHIRNAEKV
+414 NVQNLHN
-427 NNVENAQNLHIRNT
+427 IRNT
-441 EKVNNVENAQNLHNI
+441 EKVNNIENAQNLHNI

-481 KIFLNCYVRIN
+481 KIFFNCYVRIN
-492 GVWDKLTYEN
+492 GVWDKLIYEN

-518 VVINELIPKPDVDEI
+518 VVISELIPKPDVDEI

-604 YQAQFFKNF
+604 YQTQLFKNF

-631 EDMFMHFL
+631 EAMFMHFL
-639 AMTPIDVLILCP
+639 ARTPIDVLILCP

-744 TVDGSVNIPVI
+744 TVDGFVNIPVI

-939 LGDYIYDIQI
+939 LGDYIYDIKI

-954 ISLSLHTSWRDRLFR
+954 IPLSLHTSWRDRLFR

>member
-1 MLFKHIKIQSLD
+1 MSFKHMKIQSLD

-30 RFIKTSDKIDEFI
+30 RFNKTSDKIDEFI

-72 QEIMGR
+72 QEIMGM

-85 FISDALKKWLPR
+85 FISDSLKKWLPR

-179 DVVFVQPH
+179 DVVFVQLH

-192 LKVDENLEKSFEY
+192 LKVDENLERSFEY

-219 FAADFSIKSML
+219 FAADFSMKSML

-246 NSQAEVQRAKSHGT
+246 
-260 INSQSG
+260 
-266 VQGTN
+266 
-271 SYGTVSSQAEV
+271 SSQAEI
-282 QRAKSHGTI
+282 QRV
-291 KLQSGGQETKS
+291 KS

-317 QESGIPQAGGKST
+317 QESGIPQAEGKST

-345 TEADNINSMADRG
+345 TEADNINIMADRG

-405 RTEKVNNVE
+405 RTEKVNNVD
-414 NVQNLHIRNAEKV
+414 NAQNLHIRNAEKV
-427 NNVENAQNLHIRNT
+427 NNVEN
-441 EKVNNVENAQNLHNI
+441 VQNLHNI

-518 VVINELIPKPDVDEI
+518 VVISELIPKPDVDEI

-569 SFEDT
+569 SFEET

-589 KILNKAVYLLCFINR
+589 KMLNKAVYLLCFINR
-604 YQAQFFKNF
+604 YQTQFFKNF

-631 EDMFMHFL
+631 EAMFMHFL
-639 AMTPIDVLILCP
+639 ARTPIDVLILCP

-744 TVDGSVNIPVI
+744 TVDGFVNIPVI
-755 FSKFSGVKDG
+755 FSKFSGVNDG

-954 ISLSLHTSWRDRLFR
+954 IPLSLHTSWRDRLFR